1 MLIDVIID
9 VVAGLWPICCPR
21 IGYTMS
27 RWCFF
32 VYILFKSVYKVDAE
46 LFNKLSQHTK
56 PEVRNNI
63 TLSTR
68 INIILYVDVNIHTIK
83 LVFGITHMPVRREE
97 VRVFIFLL

>member
-9 VVAGLWPICCPR
+9 VVAGLWPMLSTNWV
-21 IGYTMS
+21 YHVALV
-27 RWCFF
+27 FF